1 MSIFRRQQTID
12 DSELSAEEVRQ
23 LRRRRLRRRVLAIG
37 LPILLVGLI
46 GAIFGIPRLQEW
58 RARQFVAEANRLL
71 AEGNLQDALNNATS
85 AVQMQPDLP
94 VARRA
99 YAAVLMAAGVPEALA
114 VLKDLVAS
122 PSAMNQ
128 DRLQLAE
135 AALRF
140 GEPLLAEQIAL
151 QMLQHGSNTP
161 QALFVLSRVRIAQ
174 QRPAEALQALKEC
187 VDAGGE
193 PQAVIL
199 LARLRFAEGTPE
211 GTQAAVE
218 LLRPLTRLN
227 DKDGLDALLTLISS
241 PALRSGEGLAWVKAL
256 REHPNANDEH
266 KLLAASAEIQIDPG
280 SYIAVT
286 RRTIEE
292 FRLGSPEQR
301 AQLGRWL
308 NQNREHK
315 AVLEIIGPSEAA
327 TRSDFFL
334 IRLDAMAGLGEWLEI
349 AKLLRGDGLPLQ
361 APVVLLYRGRAAR
374 ETGEMQAASTFYR
387 RAIIE
392 SANQPDVLWYV
403 IGYLSR
409 VGEDEVLEQELARL
423 TENPATAR
431 QAFQALVP
439 LVQKRQDAV
448 ALRELYDGMI
458 KRLPADPVVQNDQ
471 RYFAALTGETP
482 DLEGARTLVNAEPR
496 MLAYRITLG
505 LILLKSGMPG
515 EALDVFDGVTL
526 EPARIQPYQRAILAA
541 ILGANGRDKEARE
554 LADSVPGDA
563 VTVQEF
569 ELIKPWRGK

>member
-1 MSIFRRQQTID
+1 MSIFGNTQAPD

-23 LRRRRLRRRVLAIG
+23 LRRRRIRRRIIMIGAPLALAVLAGI
-37 LPILLVGLI
+37 IL
-46 GAIFGIPRLQEW
+46 GIPRLQEW
-58 RARQFVAEANRLL
+58 RARQFVAAANRLL
-71 AEGNLQDALNNATS
+71 AEGRLQDALNNATS
-85 AVQMQPDLP
+85 AVQMKPELP

-99 YAAVLMAAGVPEALA
+99 YAAVLLAAGVPEALS

-122 PSAMNQ
+122 PAAMNQ

-140 GEPLLAEQIAL
+140 GEPDLAETISL

-161 QALFVLSRVRIAQ
+161 QALFALARVRLAQ
-174 QRPAEALQALKEC
+174 QRPDEAVQALKEC
-187 VDAGGE
+187 IEAGGE

-199 LARLRFAEGTPE
+199 LSRLYFAGKDPEAARE
-211 GTQAAVE
+211 AVD
-218 LLRPLTRLN
+218 LLAPLAQRKDT
-227 DKDGLDALLTLISS
+227 DGLEALLVLVSS
-241 PALRSGEGLAWVKAL
+241 PALKSGEGLSWVKAL
-256 REHPNANDEH
+256 RDHPAATDEH
-266 KLLAASAEIQIDPG
+266 KLLAANAEILIDPG
-280 SYIAVT
+280 AYIAVT

-292 FRLGSPEQR
+292 FRFGTPEQR

-315 AVLEIIGPSEAA
+315 AVLEILGPSEAA

-334 IRLDAMAGLGEWLEI
+334 IRLDAMAGLGDWLEI
-349 AKLLRGDGLPLQ
+349 SKLLRGDGLPLQ

-374 ETGEMQAASTFYR
+374 ETGETQAASTFYR

-439 LVQKRQDAV
+439 LVQKRQDAT
-448 ALRELYDGMI
+448 ALRELYENMV
-458 KRLPADPVVQNDQ
+458 KRLPADPVVQNDH
-471 RYFAALTGETP
+471 RYFAALSGQTP
-482 DLEGARTLVNAEPR
+482 DIEGARALVNAEPR

-505 LILLKSGMPG
+505 LLLLKSGMPG

-541 ILGANGRDKEARE
+541 VLGANGRDKEARE
-554 LADSVPGDA
+554 LANSVPGDS
-563 VTVQEF
+563 VTVEEF
-569 ELIKPWRGK
+569 ELIRPWRDD